1 MYGTMLLS
9 TSMRMIWCMGTSLYP
24 KPPKKLNSEF
34 LHFHF
39 GTLGGPINGWTARLP
54 PRIFILMKFMRNFP
68 SLPNKTWHV
77 WPMKPSTAEKKKRK
91 KSRFGASEPKTTSST
106 CSWLICWSFAEPDH
120 RRHEMHKRS
129 RGTKPQAH
137 GRWGYKNHQGIS
149 WKFKGTPAIATETRP
164 Y

>member
-1 MYGTMLLS
+1 MVHGNVPLS
-9 TSMRMIWCMGTSLYP
+9 QT
-24 KPPKKLNSEF
+24 PKKVKLWIPSFPFRDFGRSHQWLNRPF
-34 LHFHF
+34 TAKNLHIYEIYEGF
-39 GTLGGPINGWTARLP
+39 PI
-54 PRIFILMKFMRNFP
+54 P
-68 SLPNKTWHV
+68 SKKNLTCVNHEAFNRRKD
-77 WPMKPSTAEKKKRK
+77 EKKKE
-91 KSRFGASEPKTTSST
+91 SFLGIWTKTTSST

>member
-1 MYGTMLLS
+1 MNTQTPQKS
-9 TSMRMIWCMGTSLYP
+9 RT
-24 KPPKKLNSEF
+24 LNS
-34 LHFHF
+34 
-39 GTLGGPINGWTARLP
+39 
-54 PRIFILMKFMRNFP
+54 FISISGLWEVP
-68 SLPNKTWHV
+68 SMAEQNVYRQESSYV
-77 WPMKPSTAEKKKRK
+77 WNLRGISHPSQAKLDMCQLWSLQTPKRRKKKE
-91 KSRFGASEPKTTSST
+91 SFWGIWTKTTSST

>member
-1 MYGTMLLS
+1 MVPCYCLRPCEWYGAWERPFNFKWTPNPSKSWTLNSFISISGLWGPIMAEQAVYRQESSYLWNLRGIFHPFQ
-9 TSMRMIWCMGTSLYP
+9 TKLDMCQPWSLQ
-24 KPPKKLNSEF
+24 PPKRQNR
-34 LHFHF
+34 
-39 GTLGGPINGWTARLP
+39 LGIWT
-54 PRIFILMKFMRNFP
+54 
-68 SLPNKTWHV
+68 
-77 WPMKPSTAEKKKRK
+77 
-91 KSRFGASEPKTTSST
+91 KTTSST

-164 Y
+164 F